1 MAKEVQ
7 IDIVLKSADAANSL
21 KDIKTALKEVN
32 NEIINTKEGSA
43 EFNKLTA
50 AAGQLKD
57 KINDLNDSLKL
68 TQGSGLE
75 RFKNSLGQI
84 KEGLFNLDFG
94 KVKAGIGGAT
104 QAFGGL
110 GKAIAASGIGL
121 LVLGIVQLI
130 ANFDE
135 LKKAGG
141 LVGAVFTAIGNIID
155 GIIQGIKDFSD
166 ALGLTNTKLAEAQA
180 AEEEYGAEIAKTNQ
194 ELGAA
199 RRKQLVLTGKLSEE
213 EAARANAKEKFITDF
228 LRIQTDT
235 RIKLKEAE
243 TNAAKDFI
251 QKDADAQLALLS
263 QTYTN
268 ELITIRNEE
277 AKKKEVKVTKAKET
291 AKEVKQ
297 ITLDE
302 LAALA
307 DKELADA
314 EKNAKE
320 LDALRI
326 LIADE
331 SEIEKLQ
338 REQKKALEAAERLN
352 ASEED
357 KLNIIKYY
365 SNEILKVEKADAEE
379 ITELQKEASEKRLK
393 NKEEQEK
400 KAQEREA
407 QIRQGSIDSVK
418 FTLSAISS
426 LTELFAGKS
435 KAQQKKAFDIQ
446 KGVSIAQT
454 TIATFESATNAFKS
468 LSGIPVVG
476 PVLGVA
482 AAAAAVAAGLAN
494 IRKISQQKFEGGGTE
509 PAAGSVPS
517 IGATISAGAT
527 PNVPSAGPSSFAL
540 FGTAGSANNL
550 GGQAQPI
557 QAFVVESDI
566 SGVQDR
572 LTRFRSAIEL

>member
-21 KDIKTALKEVN
+21 RDIKQALKDVN

-135 LKKAGG
+135 LKKVGG
-141 LVGAVFTAIGNIID
+141 LVGAVFTAIGDLID
-155 GIIQGIKDFSD
+155 NIIQGIKDFSD

-180 AEEEYGAEIAKTNQ
+180 AEEEYGATIAKTNQ

-243 TNAAKDFI
+243 TNAAKDLI

-320 LDALRI
+320 LDALR
-326 LIADE
+326 LKVADE
-331 SEIEKLQ
+331 SEIKKLE
-338 REQKKALEAAERLN
+338 REQKKALQDAERLN
-352 ASEED
+352 ATEED
-357 KLNIIKYY
+357 KANIRSFY
-365 SNEILKVEKADAEE
+365 SNQIAETQKSIDDEVIAGQEENAAKRKELLDKEVEYEKQAAEQRIALTQNGLSTISSIVSLFGE
-379 ITELQKEASEKRLK
+379 K
-393 NKEEQEK
+393 NK
-400 KAQEREA
+400 KAARTA
-407 QIRQGSIDSVK
+407 FNIN
-418 FTLSAISS
+418 
-426 LTELFAGKS
+426 
-435 KAQQKKAFDIQ
+435 KAV
-446 KGVSIAQT
+446 GIAQA
-454 TIATFESATNAFKS
+454 TIDTYQSAVGAYKS
-468 LSGIPVVG
+468 QLTIPSPDA
-476 PVLGVA
+476 PVRAAVA
-482 AAAAAVAAGLAN
+482 AGIAVAAGLAN
-494 IRKISQQKFEGGGTE
+494 VAKIARTKFQESGGGGSTPSAS
-509 PAAGSVPS
+509 PAPS
-517 IGATISAGAT
+517 GTITQPNTVEAQT
-527 PNVPSAGPSSFAL
+527 PNAFAL
-540 FGTAGSANNL
+540 FGTGGSSNNL
-550 GGQAQPI
+550 GFNQPQPI
-557 QAFVVESDI
+557 QAYVVESDI
-566 SGVQDR
+566 TSVQR
-572 LTRFRSAIEL
+572 RVNRFRTASEL